1 MRWLVSLAGALL
13 LAGCIGVQ
21 RPTPTVSY
29 SAAALV
35 PTADEWGYYTFGTT
49 RYKGPLVNGVPDG
62 SGLCVDTQVDAR
74 RALPCRFALGNR
86 TDEAY
91 VEARRR
97 QIAENRAAELAERR
111 EREASEAAWAAQQRA
126 DRAAGEREM
135 RQAVLGSIAT
145 LQQNARQLQ
154 DIDRQT
160 AQLAAQAQQQQR
172 DREAQRQADM
182 QRERD
187 RVAVE
192 RAEAR
197 QRTDNS
203 TRVAQAAQS
212 EQAAR
217 LRQDMEREEKERQ
230 AKDAERQRLQVQRE
244 AEQKAQRDAEA
255 AAARRA
261 QEKAE
266 REAAARAAKE
276 AEAAARRDYLAQ
288 LVSGTKLYARTCPS
302 GDGNYF
308 VVGMRPRIKPELVS
322 CVDVHYEALCEGS
335 SRGSTGVAKNFLGAA
350 TDCFMGDTA
359 TIAPKPACPVKQVR
373 VEVRTVR
380 ACNE

>member
-1 MRWLVSLAGALL
+1 MASAGALL

-35 PTADEWGYYTFGTT
+35 PTADAWGYYTFGTT

-62 SGLCVDTQVDAR
+62 NGLCVDTQVDAR
-74 RALPCRFALGNR
+74 RALPCRYALGDR

-91 VEARRR
+91 VAARRR
-97 QIAENRAAELAERR
+97 QIAEDRADELAERR
-111 EREASEAAWAAQQRA
+111 ERESSQAAWAAQQRA

-135 RQAVLGSIAT
+135 RQAVLGGLAT
-145 LQQNARQLQ
+145 AQQNARQLQ
-154 DIDRQT
+154 EIDRQT
-160 AQLAAQAQQQQR
+160 AQLTAQALQQQR
-172 DREAQRQADM
+172 DREAQRQADL

-187 RVAVE
+187 RVAAE
-192 RAEAR
+192 RAEVR
-197 QRTDNS
+197 QRTENS
-203 TRVAQAAQS
+203 SRIAQAAQT
-212 EQAAR
+212 EQASRA
-217 LRQDMEREEKERQ
+217 RQDSERNEKERQ
-230 AKDAERQRLQVQRE
+230 AKDAERQRLQAQRD

-255 AAARRA
+255 ATAKRA
-261 QEKAE
+261 QEKLE

-276 AEAAARRDYLAQ
+276 AEAAAKDAYLAQ

-308 VVGMRPRIKPELVS
+308 VVGMRPRIKPELVP
-322 CVDVHYEALCEGS
+322 CVDVHYEAICEGS
-335 SRGSTGVAKNFLGAA
+335 SRGSTGVAKNFLGVA

-380 ACNE
+380 TCNG